1 MKTELTREQSAHLI
15 ELGVSADKASMCMLD
30 LDYDSEVIPREDVWE
45 ECGRL
50 LANVNDEVIDV
61 DRKIVS
67 KDSDFDH
74 SYENDNPIF
83 TLADVIAML
92 PKGII
97 YEGLSCKLRITS
109 WYDEPYFA
117 GYENQIGKY
126 IMGNPYDAPFSAEE
140 LIDAL
145 FDLLLW
151 AIGHGHIDL
160 TK

>member
-1 MKTELTREQSAHLI
+1 MKRTLSAEQSATLI
-15 ELGVSADKASMCMLD
+15 AKGISADKASEKKREYTD
-30 LDYDSEVIPREDVWE
+30 LGTFIGDT
-45 ECGRL
+45 
-50 LANVNDEVIDV
+50 
-61 DRKIVS
+61 
-67 KDSDFDH
+67 
-74 SYENDNPIF
+74 PIF
-83 TLADVIAML
+83 TLADVCALL
-92 PKGII
+92 PKGVIHN
-97 YEGLSCKLRITS
+97 GLSCKLRITS

-117 GYENQIGKY
+117 GYENQVGKY

>member
-1 MKTELTREQSAHLI
+1 MKKLLSAEQSATLI
-15 ELGVSADKASMCMLD
+15 AKGISADKASMCQLYS
-30 LDYDSEVIPREDVWE
+30 DYDGEIIDPSEVFED
-45 ECGRL
+45 CGKL
-50 LANVNDEVIDV
+50 LAIVDDEAIEVNRNI
-61 DRKIVS
+61 IS

-74 SYENDNPIF
+74 SFADDMPIF
-83 TLADVIAML
+83 TLADVCELL
-92 PKGII
+92 PKGVIHN
-97 YEGLSCKLRITS
+97 GLSCKLRITS

-145 FDLLLW
+145 YELLLW
-151 AIGHGHIDL
+151 AIDNGHIDL

>member
-1 MKTELTREQSAHLI
+1 MKNLLSAEQSAALI
-15 ELGVSADKASMCMLD
+15 AKGISADKASEKKREYTD
-30 LDYDSEVIPREDVWE
+30 LGTFIGDT
-45 ECGRL
+45 
-50 LANVNDEVIDV
+50 
-61 DRKIVS
+61 
-67 KDSDFDH
+67 
-74 SYENDNPIF
+74 PIF
-83 TLADVIAML
+83 TLADICSLL
-92 PKGII
+92 PKGVIHN
-97 YEGLSCKLRITS
+97 GLSCKLRITS